1 MIIDPIDQKIRD
13 QGFNFVPFDK
23 YLADPFKPYT
33 LDMSGGIT
41 TLPKPMFP
49 PIIRRDEGGDGTG
62 GPTTTEEEDE
72 DPYADSPYDQYGNL
86 KGTTPLGA
94 LKTAAT
100 FYANPIGYLG
110 YKAFQEFKRARQQ
123 RQFEKELQNPDFRDM
138 VTENRAAGRG
148 GYQAGYD
155 SGFMDG
161 PPGAGYGNNPG
172 DKGGSDTMGSSKDG
186 GIIGYGGTSG
196 TPLYQQFMNGGLA
209 DLVDI
214 YD

>member
-1 MIIDPIDQKIRD
+1 MIIDPIDQNIRD

-155 SGFMDG
+155 RDFMEGGGGYDAGQEASSPGSSG
-161 PPGAGYGNNPG
+161 P
-172 DKGGSDTMGSSKDG
+172 GGSDTMGSFAKG
-186 GIIGYGGTSG
+186 GI
-196 TPLYQQFMNGGLA
+196 
-209 DLVDI
+209 VDMLEI

>member
-1 MIIDPIDQKIRD
+1 MILDPIDQNIRD

-100 FYANPIGYLG
+100 FYVNPIGYLG

-138 VTENRAAGRG
+138 VTENRAADRG

-155 SGFMDG
+155 SGFMEG
-161 PPGAGYGNNPG
+161 PSGAGYGNNPG